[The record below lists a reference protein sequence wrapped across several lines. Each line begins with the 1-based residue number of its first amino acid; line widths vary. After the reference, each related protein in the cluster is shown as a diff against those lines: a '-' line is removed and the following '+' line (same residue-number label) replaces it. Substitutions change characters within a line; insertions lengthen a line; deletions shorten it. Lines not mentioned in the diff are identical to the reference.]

1 MKTTAQENMNFYGA
15 EIERLNIEI
24 ESLALLYE
32 NRSERLDN
40 MNDSDPARGETQAEM
55 SRIAATARLREA
67 QMKAARDLYDQWFTE
82 VQRTSPQWP
91 D

>member
-40 MNDSDPARGETQAEM
+40 MNDSDPARGETQE
-55 SRIAATARLREA
+55 E
-67 QMKAARDLYDQWFTE
+67 DEYD
-82 VQRTSPQWP
+82 